1 MCFANEPKPSKLT
14 DESAG
19 RGERRPVSL
28 RGHVTREDGSI
39 SEVLVLDLSCEG
51 CGVQTP
57 IQLDDGEKIELSLLR
72 HGAIDAEVRWCRD
85 GKAGLVFAPDP
96 VPGKR
101 FWLRKSK
108 RITLSAEASMRRIG
122 HHNFRV
128 QVFDASPDGCKVELV
143 ELPKVGDYLVVRFD
157 GLEALEAEV
166 CWIEGFT
173 AGLRYAKAMHPAVF
187 ELLVDRLNG

>member
-1 MCFANEPKPSKLT
+1 MCFANDPIPSKLKT
-14 DESAG
+14 ESTG
-19 RGERRPVSL
+19 RRERRPVSL

-39 SEVLVLDLSCEG
+39 HEVLVLDLSCEG
-51 CGVQTP
+51 CGIHTP
-57 IQLDDGEKIELSLLR
+57 VDLEAGEKIELALLR

-96 VPGKR
+96 VPTKR
-101 FWLRKSK
+101 FWLRKHK
-108 RITLSAEASMRRIG
+108 RIALNGEASMRRIG

-128 QVFDASPDGCKVELV
+128 QVFDASPTGCKVELV
-143 ELPKVGDYLVVRFD
+143 EMPKIGDYLVLRFD

-173 AGLRYAKAMHPAVF
+173 AGLRFSKAIHPAVF
-187 ELLVDRLNG
+187 DLVVSRLNG